1 MPSLII
7 NVFPLDCSITCEN
20 GGTPQSDCSA
30 CQCVPGYTGSTCETD
45 IDECD
50 PNPCQNGGTCSD
62 EVNAYNCICVEGYT
76 GTDCEN
82 ETITPIG

>member
-1 MPSLII
+1 M
-7 NVFPLDCSITCEN
+7 
-20 GGTPQSDCSA
+20 
-30 CQCVPGYTGSTCETD
+30 PGYTGSTCETD
-45 IDECD
+45 IDDCD